1 MSVRRTVAQS
11 SAGLVLLAAFA
22 AGPTAVYAA
31 PDASDGNESEQLTCE
46 TGTPATASA
55 DTSTDATD
63 GTVTITGKCFPGHQD
78 VYVDILVD
86 GEVID
91 TLGPETVS
99 GDGTVSFSFEPDSD
113 GSYLANL
120 KSDTAQ
126 ADVPF
131 TVEGAASEPGED
143 GEEGEGP
150 PPTTDPDPGVGDEP
164 GGGDEGQGNED
175 PDSGDD
181 GQEQDGDDSG
191 SGEDDQEQ
199 GGDDQNSGD
208 DGQEQDGD
216 DSGSGE
222 DDQEQG
228 GDDQNS
234 GDDGSAGDEAGD
246 GSDSSSDEE
255 QNQDSGN
262 SDESGNAEDSDEEQQ
277 GGDTAA
283 SGSPTKPFPG
293 NEESGETSA
302 SAANDGAASKGSAPA
317 QPPAAPGSATNDFPA
332 AQQGATADQKQSA
345 ALAVLMTKLFA
356 GGVSS
361 GSVGTT
367 PEQARTVIDPS
378 ADASEIEV
386 PAGSDNGGSSDDG
399 SGSLSSDGDSLAAT
413 GSNML
418 VPAGIAAAAILLGA
432 GLKIH
437 QVRRGH

>member
-11 SAGLVLLAAFA
+11 SAGLLLLAAFA
-22 AGPTAVYAA
+22 AGPSAVYAA
-31 PDASDGNESEQLTCE
+31 PDESDGGGDQPPPSACE
-46 TGTPATASA
+46 DGTPASASA
-55 DTSTDATD
+55 DTSAYATD
-63 GTVTITGKCFPGHQD
+63 GTVTITGTCFPGRKN
-78 VYVDILVD
+78 VSVDILD
-86 GEVID
+86 GDTVVT
-91 TLGPETVS
+91 TLGPKALS
-99 GDGTVSFSFEPDSD
+99 GNGTVSFSFEPSSD
-113 GSYLANL
+113 GSYVAML
-120 KSDTAQ
+120 KSDTVQ

-131 TVEGAASEPGED
+131 TVKGAASEPGEG
-143 GEEGEGP
+143 GEEGEEP
-150 PPTTDPDPGVGDEP
+150 PPATDPDPGDGDEP

-191 SGEDDQEQ
+191 SGEHDQEQ

-208 DGQEQDGD
+208 DEVVDG
-216 DSGSGE
+216 GSDTG
-222 DDQEQG
+222 
-228 GDDQNS
+228 
-234 GDDGSAGDEAGD
+234 GSAGTGD
-246 GSDSSSDEE
+246 SDSEGG
-255 QNQDSGN
+255 QNQDPGN
-262 SDESGNAEDSDEEQQ
+262 GDEPGNAEDSEEEQQ

-283 SGSPTKPFPG
+283 SGFPTKPFPG
-293 NEESGETSA
+293 NEESGDTSA
-302 SAANDGAASKGSAPA
+302 SAANDNAASKGNAPA

-332 AQQGATADQKQSA
+332 AQQEATADQRQSA

-386 PAGSDNGGSSDDG
+386 PAGSDTGGSSDDG
-399 SGSLSSDGDSLAAT
+399 SGSESSDGDALAAT

-437 QVRRGH
+437 QIRRGR

>member
-1 MSVRRTVAQS
+1 M
-11 SAGLVLLAAFA
+11 LAAFA

-31 PDASDGNESEQLTCE
+31 PDASDGGGDQPPQSECE
-46 TGTPATASA
+46 EGAPATASA
-55 DTSTDATD
+55 DTSAYATD
-63 GTVTITGKCFPGHQD
+63 GTVTITGTCFPGHKSASA
-78 VYVDILVD
+78 DILVGD
-86 GEVID
+86 TVVK

-99 GDGTVSFSFEPDSD
+99 GDGTVSFSFKPSSD
-113 GSYLANL
+113 GSYVAML
-120 KSDTAQ
+120 KSDTVQ

-150 PPTTDPDPGVGDEP
+150 PPTTDPGPGVGDEP

-199 GGDDQNSGD
+199 GD
-208 DGQEQDGD
+208 
-216 DSGSGE
+216 
-222 DDQEQG
+222 
-228 GDDQNS
+228 DDQNS

-262 SDESGNAEDSDEEQQ
+262 GDESGNVEGSDEEQQ
-277 GGDTAA
+277 GGDTTA
-283 SGSPTKPFPG
+283 SGSHNKPVPG
-293 NEESGETSA
+293 DEEDGETSA
-302 SAANDGAASKGSAPA
+302 SAANDNASSTGNGLA

-332 AQQGATADQKQSA
+332 AQQEATADQKQSA

-356 GGVSS
+356 GGVST

-367 PEQARTVIDPS
+367 PDQARAVIDPS

-386 PAGSDNGGSSDDG
+386 PAGSDNGSSSDSG
-399 SGSLSSDGDSLAAT
+399 SGSESSDGDALAAT

-437 QVRRGH
+437 QIRRGL